1 MSTFTSK
8 LSFHILIFNN
18 LFMEKL
24 FARWASPERVFLP
37 LFLLLTGFGAFATA
51 PPVLPDH
58 NAVASDIGRS
68 LERPLP
74 AAAPAPCTPSP
85 AGSKQAFYAIRVY
98 QLKTQQQE
106 ARVDSFLQNALI
118 PALHRQ
124 GISQIGAFKP
134 VGNDTAAIRK
144 IYVFIPLKNLD
155 QFVTLSASL
164 AKDARFLADGSSYLD
179 AGYNDPP
186 YVRMESI
193 LLQAFPDMPTYAMP
207 WSGQPYSPDRIY
219 ELRSYEGPTE
229 KLYAN
234 KVQMF
239 NQGGEIPL
247 FARLDFHAVF
257 YASVLAGAHMPNLMY
272 MTSFDNM
279 AARDQHWK
287 SFSDDP
293 FWKQLVSSPQYQ
305 HNVSHVDDIFLHAAA
320 YSEL

>member
-1 MSTFTSK
+1 MSALTGK
-8 LSFHILIFNN
+8 LSFYFLIFNN

-24 FARWASPERVFLP
+24 YGRRAASGRVFLP
-37 LFLLLTGFGAFATA
+37 LLFLLTGFGAGACPIPAT
-51 PPVLPDH
+51 PDH
-58 NAVASDIGRS
+58 NAVAS
-68 LERPLP
+68 P
-74 AAAPAPCTPSP
+74 AAVSAPAR

-124 GISQIGAFKP
+124 GISQVGAFKP

-144 IYVFIPLKNLD
+144 IYVFIPLRNLD

-193 LLQAFPDMPTYAMP
+193 LLQAFPDMPTHATP

>member
-1 MSTFTSK
+1 MSAFTGK
-8 LSFHILIFNN
+8 LSFYYLILNN
-18 LFMEKL
+18 LFMKKL
-24 FARWASPERVFLP
+24 FAQRAAPGRVFLP
-37 LFLLLTGFGAFATA
+37 LLFLLTGFGAGAA
-51 PPVLPDH
+51 P
-58 NAVASDIGRS
+58 S
-68 LERPLP
+68 P
-74 AAAPAPCTPSP
+74 AAITTPSP

-106 ARVDSFLQNALI
+106 ARVDSFLQYALI

-124 GISQIGAFKP
+124 GISQVGAFKP

-193 LLQAFPDMPTYAMP
+193 LLQAFPDMPTHAAP
-207 WSGQPYSPDRIY
+207 WAGQPYSPDRIY

-229 KLYAN
+229 KLFAN

-247 FARLDFHAVF
+247 FTRLDFHAVF

-287 SFSDDP
+287 NFFDDP

-305 HNVSHVDDIFLHAAA
+305 HNVSHVDDIFLYAAA

>member
-1 MSTFTSK
+1 MKK
-8 LSFHILIFNN
+8 LL
-18 LFMEKL
+18 
-24 FARWASPERVFLP
+24 ARWAAPRCAFMCL
-37 LFLLLTGFGAFATA
+37 LFLTAASTPGSSSPVAAVPTLASPSPVAIPVLSNHPAISSSATGSPTA
-51 PPVLPDH
+51 P
-58 NAVASDIGRS
+58 
-68 LERPLP
+68 
-74 AAAPAPCTPSP
+74 
-85 AGSKQAFYAIRVY
+85 KQAFYTIRIY
-98 QLKTQQQE
+98 QLKTRQQE
-106 ARVDSFLQNALI
+106 VRVDSFLQYALI

-124 GISQIGAFKP
+124 GISGIGTFKP
-134 VGNDTAAIRK
+134 VSNDTADIRK
-144 IYVFIPLKNLD
+144 IYVFIPLKSLD
-155 QFVTLSASL
+155 QYATLPASL
-164 AKDARFLADGSSYLD
+164 AKDTRFLADGSSYLD

-193 LLQAFPDMPTYAMP
+193 LLQAFPDMPSHAAP

-229 KLYAN
+229 KLFVN
-234 KVQMF
+234 KVRMF

-287 SFSDDP
+287 NFFDDP
-293 FWKQLVSSPQYQ
+293 FWKQLVASPQYQ
-305 HNVSHVDDIFLHAAA
+305 HNVSHVDDIFLHSTP

>member
-1 MSTFTSK
+1 MKK
-8 LSFHILIFNN
+8 LLSGRLAPQRIFQP
-18 LFMEKL
+18 L
-24 FARWASPERVFLP
+24 
-37 LFLLLTGFGAFATA
+37 LFLLTSFAAFVGTPAAATSA
-51 PPVLPDH
+51 PAIPTPVLPDH
-58 NAVASDIGRS
+58 SAPCAGIS
-68 LERPLP
+68 
-74 AAAPAPCTPSP
+74 AAPSAAS
-85 AGSKQAFYAIRVY
+85 SKQTFYAIRVY

-106 ARVDSFLQNALI
+106 TRVDSFLQYALI

-124 GISQIGAFKP
+124 GISQVGAFKP

-144 IYVFIPLKNLD
+144 IFLFIPLKNLD

-164 AKDARFLADGSSYLD
+164 AKDTRFLADGGSYLD
-179 AGYNDPP
+179 AAYNDPP
-186 YVRMESI
+186 YVRIESI
-193 LLQAFPDMPTYAMP
+193 LLQAFPEMPAYAAP
-207 WSGQPYSPDRIY
+207 WSGQPYSADRIY

-229 KLYAN
+229 KLFAN

-293 FWKQLVSSPQYQ
+293 FWKQLVASPQYQ
-305 HNVSHVDDIFLHAAA
+305 HNVSHIDDIFLHSTA

>member
-1 MSTFTSK
+1 MFAFTDK
-8 LSFHILIFNN
+8 FSFYYLIFNN

-24 FARWASPERVFLP
+24 YGRRAAFGRVFLP
-37 LFLLLTGFGAFATA
+37 LLLLLTGFGAGATA
-51 PPVLPDH
+51 SPVAISVPWAT
-58 NAVASDIGRS
+58 AV
-68 LERPLP
+68 
-74 AAAPAPCTPSP
+74 P

-124 GISQIGAFKP
+124 GISQVGTFKP
-134 VGNDTAAIRK
+134 IGNDTAAIRK

-155 QFVTLSASL
+155 QFITLSASL

-179 AGYNDPP
+179 AAYNDPP

-193 LLQAFPDMPTYAMP
+193 LLQAFPDMPTHANP

-287 SFSDDP
+287 NFGDDP

>member
-1 MSTFTSK
+1 MK
-8 LSFHILIFNN
+8 
-18 LFMEKL
+18 KL
-24 FARWASPERVFLP
+24 FAQWASPGRAFLSSLLLP
-37 LFLLLTGFGAFATA
+37 FLLLLTGSGAFAT
-51 PPVLPDH
+51 PPRIAALPDH
-58 NAVASDIGRS
+58 S
-68 LERPLP
+68 PLP
-74 AAAPAPCTPSP
+74 SGAKAFGDGAP
-85 AGSKQAFYAIRVY
+85 KQAFYAIRVY
-98 QLKTQQQE
+98 QLKTPQQE
-106 ARVDSFLQNALI
+106 ARVDSFLQYALI

-124 GISQIGAFKP
+124 GISQVGVFKP

-144 IYVFIPLKNLD
+144 MYVFIPLKNLD
-155 QFVTLSASL
+155 QYVTLPASL
-164 AKDARFLADGSSYLD
+164 AKDMRFLADGSSYLD

-193 LLQAFPDMPTYAMP
+193 LLQAFPDMPAHAAP

-229 KLYAN
+229 KLFAN

-287 SFSDDP
+287 SFFDDP
-293 FWKQLVSSPQYQ
+293 TWKQLVASPEYQ
-305 HNVSHVDDIFLHAAA
+305 HNVSHVDDIFLHPAP

>member
-1 MSTFTSK
+1 MKS
-8 LSFHILIFNN
+8 SFYFLIFNN
-18 LFMEKL
+18 LFMKKSL
-24 FARWASPERVFLP
+24 AGRLAPQRIFLP
-37 LFLLLTGFGAFATA
+37 LLFLLTSFGVLAA
-51 PPVLPDH
+51 PSPALPDH
-58 NAVASDIGRS
+58 NAVASGIGRALVHPPHS
-68 LERPLP
+68 
-74 AAAPAPCTPSP
+74 AASP
-85 AGSKQAFYAIRVY
+85 KQTFYTIRVY

-106 ARVDSFLQNALI
+106 TRVDSFLQYALI

-124 GISQIGAFKP
+124 GISQVGAFKP

-144 IYVFIPLKNLD
+144 IYIFIPLKNLD

-164 AKDARFLADGSSYLD
+164 AKDTRFLADGGSYLD
-179 AGYNDPP
+179 AAYNDPP
-186 YVRMESI
+186 YVRIESI
-193 LLQAFPDMPTYAMP
+193 LLQAFPEMPTYATP
-207 WSGQPYSPDRIY
+207 WSGQPYSADRIY

-229 KLYAN
+229 KLFAN

-293 FWKQLVSSPQYQ
+293 VWKQLVASPQYQ
-305 HNVSHVDDIFLHAAA
+305 HNVSHVDDIFLHSTA